1 MDRSGTPHFKGY
13 VRTRIPKRWCAKS
26 QHPDLKNLKQNRS
39 DHADSRVLKRS
50 FRTASF
56 GDLTPRC
63 NHSRTLV
70 TGSVCVTELRTS
82 TSNWINPPGSR
93 SCLRNAHNPKTDASY
108 NPSASTSTE

>member
-1 MDRSGTPHFKGY
+1 
-13 VRTRIPKRWCAKS
+13 RTRIQKRSYAKS
-26 QHPDLKNLKQNRS
+26 QHPDLESLKQNRS

-50 FRTASF
+50 LRTASF

-70 TGSVCVTELRTS
+70 TGSECVTELRTS
-82 TSNWINPPGSR
+82 TSSSVNPAGSR